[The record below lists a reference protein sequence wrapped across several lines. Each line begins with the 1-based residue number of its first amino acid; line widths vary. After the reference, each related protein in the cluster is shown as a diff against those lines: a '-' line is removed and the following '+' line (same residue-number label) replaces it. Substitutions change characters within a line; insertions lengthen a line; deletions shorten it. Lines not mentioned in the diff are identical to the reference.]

1 MTIIQT
7 ADNLLQHFLHHS
19 PPQESTVETA
29 IPQQVLASPRGGD
42 TRNARFGLVSEDVL
56 PF

>member
-7 ADNLLQHFLHHS
+7 ADNLLQHFLHHT
-19 PPQESTVETA
+19 PPQEHTVETA
-29 IPQQVLASPRGGD
+29 IPQQVLAALRGDD
-42 TRNARFGLVSEDVL
+42 TRNTKFGAVGEDVL

>member
-7 ADNLLQHFLHHS
+7 ADNLLQHFLHHT
-19 PPQESTVETA
+19 PPQEHTVETA
-29 IPQQVLASPRGGD
+29 IPQQVLAALRGDD
-42 TRNARFGLVSEDVL
+42 TRNAKFGAVGEDVL